1 MGREMF
7 VGRRGVGCA
16 LLMLTAL
23 TSVVPLTA
31 GTAQS
36 DLGVSVTV
44 VRSCVVDAQPTIAG
58 APPLR
63 LTCASGAA
71 RDVRVTESVS
81 TATQVQSS
89 APQDDRVVTVN
100 F

>member
-1 MGREMF
+1 MVF
-7 VGRRGVGCA
+7 GRRGVGCA

-44 VRSCVVDAQPTIAG
+44 VRSCVVDAQPSVAG

-63 LTCASGAA
+63 LNCSAGAA

-81 TATQVQSS
+81 AATPVLSN
-89 APQDDRVVTVN
+89 APQADLRVLLVN